1 MGPHGRGAAYGWRA
15 RRDLPRIVVDCASF
29 TAATLGERTNE
40 KRQSSGVLMSVD
52 IDPDLDGVLGALQ
65 QGQADWVL
73 LNYGAASK
81 DTLRLKNYGC
91 NGVEE
96 LKVSLVSIS
105 LSRRR
110 RVHCSYNHADAASND
125 SDTITAKRSLASYAS
140 RPRPCFSMLFQRLLG
155 IRFFFPK
162 QWM

>member
-105 LSRRR
+105 LSREEDGFTAATIMLMPLRMIATQSQRSAVWLPTRR
-110 RVHCSYNHADAASND
+110 DQD
-125 SDTITAKRSLASYAS
+125 LAFQCYS
-140 RPRPCFSMLFQRLLG
+140 RDY
-155 IRFFFPK
+155 
-162 QWM
+162 WV